1 MNRNLTKSIKRA
13 LELIRSGKLDTAR
26 PILLEILRE
35 DEAIEQAW
43 FLLSYT
49 LPPGEKQEYALN
61 QALSINPEFDR
72 ARDRLDQISD
82 ELVEPALEPKEIET
96 EKAAQESRKTLGDVN
111 VDDSVGESDE
121 ELDTSFPADTFLD
134 GEDLEKETVKISFSK
149 RTIALTG
156 LVILFLIILL
166 LVTSPGILTNLFGLD
181 QAIVQPTQVQ
191 GFRTLPPTW
200 TP

>member
-1 MNRNLTKSIKRA
+1 MEQNLSKSIKRA
-13 LELIRSGKLDTAR
+13 LELIQSGKADAAR

-35 DEAIEQAW
+35 DENIEQAW

-72 ARDRLDQISD
+72 ARDRLDQIRQ
-82 ELVEPALEPKEIET
+82 EIVEPAEEAIVLEAEGIDEQKDIPSEVNANQQVSESEKE
-96 EKAAQESRKTLGDVN
+96 R
-111 VDDSVGESDE
+111 DS
-121 ELDTSFPADTFLD
+121 SFPGETFLE
-134 GEDLEKETVKISFSK
+134 GADLEKESVKTGFPK
-149 RTIALTG
+149 RSLAIAG
-156 LVILFLIILL
+156 LVVLLLIILL
-166 LVTSPGILTNLFGLD
+166 LVTSPGIIANLFNVD
-181 QAIVQPTQVQ
+181 QAITVPTQVQ